1 MSTEYFISSNV
12 RDRGWKGRT
21 IPLLP
26 LPLALSSLILPEKD
40 LDGMF
45 ASSTIFVSDSSL
57 HSIGYGY
64 NNKKAQAKNLET
76 ITGAQGL
83 TRRAVSLW

>member
-1 MSTEYFISSNV
+1 
-12 RDRGWKGRT
+12 
-21 IPLLP
+21 
-26 LPLALSSLILPEKD
+26 
-40 LDGMF
+40 MF